1 MTNKEKEKQLYNFIK
16 SNSKKWSWKFK
27 SYFIFK
33 IVSNFF
39 YETNFY
45 FDPKNNRL
53 WGWLAFKP
61 YSTDNLFWEIT
72 NMKENQKQPLS
83 FRADAAFKI
92 TSYNFFD
99 FDITLKD
106 FDDLEKEIIKL
117 LSEIEKK
124 IIDNTEN
131 INSIEKFLELSKI
144 ENQNNT
150 VAILTTLI
158 ELERYDEAKKYIDF
172 CRSNSIS
179 SGFGFGKK
187 DYYDVAED
195 FIKKKTKRPFWNFF
209 NN

>member
-1 MTNKEKEKQLYNFIK
+1 
-16 SNSKKWSWKFK
+16 
-27 SYFIFK
+27 
-33 IVSNFF
+33 
-39 YETNFY
+39 
-45 FDPKNNRL
+45 
-53 WGWLAFKP
+53 
-61 YSTDNLFWEIT
+61 
-72 NMKENQKQPLS
+72 MKENQKATIKFS
-83 FRADAAFKI
+83 SRRSFKI

-158 ELERYDEAKKYIDF
+158 ELERYDEAKNILIF
-172 CRSNSIS
+172 
-179 SGFGFGKK
+179 
-187 DYYDVAED
+187 AEVILSAQD
-195 FIKKKTKRPFWNFF
+195 LVLAKRLLRRC
-209 NN
+209 